1 MVPYVICVVS
11 AGIPILIL
19 EAGIGQYWQ
28 TGGLTVWRNICPLSK
43 GIGFGSIVAL
53 FLLNIYYIVILAW
66 ALLYLIFSFQS
77 PLPWSHCN
85 NKWNSPNCVAIM
97 KSNDSMR
104 AFSTSALY
112 GTSVNLTHNR
122 RYDSTVEFWEN
133 RILQITDGIDNVGG
147 IQWELAI
154 CLAIVWVICF
164 FCIWKGIKSTGKSAY
179 IIALL
184 PYFSLTMLLIRGV
197 TLPGCWKGLEFYLK
211 PNFSKITDFNVWSDA
226 GTQIFF
232 SYALALG
239 CLTALGSYN
248 PFNNDFYKQLVFV
261 ATLDS
266 STSVFAGFAIFSVLG
281 FMADQKGV
289 SVSEVAEKGP
299 GLAFIVYPSGVAQMP
314 LAPFWAVQ
322 FFAMVLLL
330 GIGSQFVSVEGFI
343 TAIVDLFP
351 GYLRVN
357 KRREWFIGFTC
368 FISFLIGL
376 TMVTRGGIYVF
387 QIFDY
392 YAASGMCLLFLCF
405 CECLVVSW
413 IYGIDKFVDNIK
425 EMIGY
430 RPFCWFALCWKYC
443 APFLTGSIL
452 IMLWLDFKPL
462 KYNDVYEYPAWATAM
477 GWTLAMSS
485 ILQVPIYAI
494 YALLTT
500 PGTLKERWRTLTIT
514 TTSPVHLRAQAAA
527 LAGSAGPNTMPMA

>member
-1 MVPYVICVVS
+1 MVPYVICVIT

-28 TGGLTVWRNICPLSK
+28 TGGLTVWKNLCPISQ
-43 GIGFGSIVAL
+43 GVGVGSIVAL

-66 ALLYLIFSFQS
+66 ALLYLFFSFQS
-77 PLPWSHCN
+77 PLPWASCG
-85 NKWNSPNCVAIM
+85 NKWNTANCISII
-97 KSNDSMR
+97 KSNATKGAKFTNMLGMD
-104 AFSTSALY
+104 
-112 GTSVNLTHNR
+112 VNSSEAR

-147 IQWELAI
+147 LQWELVL
-154 CLAIVWVICF
+154 CLAIVWVACF

-184 PYFSLTMLLIRGV
+184 PYISLTFLLIRGV
-197 TLPGCWKGLEFYLK
+197 TLPGCLKGLEFYLR
-211 PNFSKITDFNVWSDA
+211 PNFSKVGDPNVWSDA

-248 PFNNDFYKQLVFV
+248 PFDNNFYKQLVFV

-281 FMADQKGV
+281 FMAEQKGV
-289 SVSEVAEKGP
+289 EVSEVAEKGP
-299 GLAFIVYPSGVAQMP
+299 GLAFIVYPQAVAQMP
-314 LAPFWAVQ
+314 WAPFWAVQ

-343 TAIVDLFP
+343 TAVVDLFP
-351 GYLRVN
+351 GYLRVG

-368 FISFLIGL
+368 LFSFLVGL

-387 QIFDY
+387 QLFDY
-392 YAASGMCLLFLCF
+392 YAASGLCLLFLCF

-413 IYGIDKFVDNIK
+413 IYGVDKFVDNIK

-430 RPFCWFALCWKYC
+430 KPALWFAICWKYL
-443 APFLTGSIL
+443 APTLTGL
-452 IMLWLDFKPL
+452 IFVLLLADVKPL
-462 KYNDVYEYPAWATAM
+462 KYNDIYEFPPWATTL
-477 GWTLAMSS
+477 GWCMALSS
-485 ILQVPIYAI
+485 IVQVPIYAT
-494 YALLTT
+494 YLLIKT
-500 PGTLKERWRTLTIT
+500 PGSLAERWRKLTVFSP
-514 TTSPVHLRAQAAA
+514 SPVASQFNRGAIANVPLSGGA
-527 LAGSAGPNTMPMA
+527 NMA

>member
-28 TGGLTVWRNICPLSK
+28 TGGLTVWKNLCPLFK
-43 GIGFGSIVAL
+43 GLGYGSIVAL
-53 FLLNIYYIVILAW
+53 FLLNVYYIVILAW
-66 ALLYLIFSFQS
+66 ALLYMMFSFQS
-77 PLPWSHCN
+77 PLPWSTCG
-85 NKWNSPNCVAIM
+85 NKWNSPHCVSIV
-97 KSNDSMR
+97 KSPNDSSRVIMSNM
-104 AFSTSALY
+104 F
-112 GTSVNLTHNR
+112 GQPVNQSISKR
-122 RYDSTVEFWEN
+122 FDSTVEFWEN

-147 IQWELAI
+147 IQWELAA
-154 CLAIVWVICF
+154 CLAIVWIICF

-184 PYFSLTMLLIRGV
+184 PYFSLTMLLIRGI
-197 TLPGCWKGLEFYLK
+197 TLPGCLKGLEFYLK
-211 PNFSKITDFNVWSDA
+211 PNFSKIGDPNVWSDA

-248 PFNNDFYKQLVFV
+248 QFNNDFYKQLIFV
-261 ATLDS
+261 ASLDS

-281 FMADQKGV
+281 FMAEQKGV
-289 SVSEVAEKGP
+289 DVSQVAEKGP
-299 GLAFIVYPSGVAQMP
+299 GLAFIVYPQGVAQMP

-343 TAIVDLFP
+343 TAVVDLFP
-351 GYLRVN
+351 GYLRVG
-357 KRREWFIGFTC
+357 KRREWFIGATC
-368 FISFLIGL
+368 FISFLVGL

-405 CECLVVSW
+405 CECLVVGW
-413 IYGIDKFVDNIK
+413 LYGVDKFVDNIK

-430 RPFCWFALCWKYC
+430 RPACWFALCWKYLS
-443 APFLTGSIL
+443 PILTGAIFVMLL
-452 IMLWLDFKPL
+452 IDFKPL
-462 KYNDVYEYPAWATAM
+462 KYNDVYEFPTWATAL
-477 GWTLAMSS
+477 GWVLAMSS
-485 ILQVPIYAI
+485 IMQVPIYAA

-500 PGTLKERWRTLTIT
+500 PGTFKERWRILTVT
-514 TTSPVHLRAQAAA
+514 TTSPVNLRAAAA
-527 LAGSAGPNTMPMA
+527 AGGGITTTSLNMA